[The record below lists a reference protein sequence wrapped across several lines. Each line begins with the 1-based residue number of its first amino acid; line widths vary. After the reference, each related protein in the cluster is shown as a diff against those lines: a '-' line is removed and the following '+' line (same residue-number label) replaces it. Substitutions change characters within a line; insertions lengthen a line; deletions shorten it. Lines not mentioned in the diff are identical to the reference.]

1 MRILAVDFG
10 GTRIGLAVGDHPGGF
25 PRALPALKATG
36 TLAKDAAAIKAAAVK
51 EQAVQI
57 VVGLPLDENGETKMS
72 RVCRMLA
79 GKIEELG
86 LAVATVDEAMTSF
99 ESEEV
104 MKDAGLKSSQMR
116 KKVDGEAAVRIL
128 ERWRSSL

>member
-25 PRALPALKATG
+25 PRALPTLTATG
-36 TLAKDAAAIKAAAVK
+36 TLAKDAAAIKTVAAK
-51 EQAVQI
+51 EMATLI

-72 RVCRMLA
+72 KICRMLA

-86 LAVATVDEAMTSF
+86 LKVETVDEAMTSF
-99 ESEEV
+99 ESEAV

-116 KKVDGEAAVRIL
+116 KKVDGEAAIRIL
-128 ERWRSSL
+128 DRWRASQ